1 MDCSQHLKSRTVF
14 FVSDSTGIT
23 AHTLGHSLLSQFDHL
38 TFEYRI
44 LSNINTVETAQKAVG
59 EINHCASL
67 LENRPLIF
75 VTITEAKVRH
85 IVSKAHGMVMDL
97 LGTFIEPLE
106 LELQM
111 PSSHAVGRS
120 HNTRV
125 LNYNK
130 RINAI
135 NFATLHDDGAST
147 KHYEEADVILV
158 GASRCGKTPT
168 SMFLAVQFGVAAANF
183 PITDDDILDMQLPES
198 IRSFREKLF
207 GLTIR
212 PERLAKIRQER
223 RPNSRYAS
231 LIQCETEVQKIEVL
245 YKRLNIPFAD
255 TTTKSVEEISALVLQ
270 HIQWDWR

>member
-38 TFEYRI
+38 SFEYRI
-44 LSNINTVETAQKAVG
+44 FSNINTIETAQKAVF
-59 EINHCASL
+59 EINHCAAI

-120 HNTRV
+120 HNTKV

-135 NFATLHDDGAST
+135 NFATQHDDGAST
-147 KHYEEADVILV
+147 AHYEEADVILV

-198 IRSFREKLF
+198 IRDFRAKLF

-212 PERLAKIRQER
+212 PERLSKIRQER

-270 HIQWDWR
+270 HIKWDWH

>member
-1 MDCSQHLKSRTVF
+1 MEQHLKSSRTVF

-38 TFEYRI
+38 IFEYRI
-44 LSNINTVETAQKAVG
+44 LSNINTVEIAQKAVL
-59 EINHCASL
+59 EINQCANQ
-67 LENRPLIF
+67 LEHRPLIF
-75 VTITEAKVRH
+75 VTITDAKIRH
-85 IVSKAHGMVMDL
+85 IISKSHGMVMDL

-111 PSSHAVGRS
+111 QSSHAVGRS

-135 NFATLHDDGAST
+135 NFATQHDDGAST
-147 KHYEEADVILV
+147 THYEEADVILV

-183 PITDDDILDMQLPES
+183 PITDDDILDMQLPDS
-198 IRSFREKLF
+198 IKPFKEKLF

-231 LIQCETEVQKIEVL
+231 LVQCENEVQKIEVL

-270 HIQWDWR
+270 HIKWDWR

>member
-1 MDCSQHLKSRTVF
+1 MNCSQHSKSRTVF

-44 LSNINTVETAQKAVG
+44 LSNINNIETAKQAVH
-59 EINHCASL
+59 EINLCAEK
-67 LENRPLIF
+67 LEQRPLIF
-75 VTITEAKVRH
+75 VTISEATVRH
-85 IVSKAHGMVMDL
+85 IISTAHGMVMDL

-120 HNTRV
+120 HNTKV

-135 NFATLHDDGAST
+135 NFATQHDDGAST
-147 KHYEEADVILV
+147 THYEDADVILI

-198 IRSFREKLF
+198 IRPFQKKLF

-212 PERLAKIRQER
+212 PERLSKIRQER

-231 LIQCETEVQKIEVL
+231 LIQCENEVQKIEVL
-245 YKRLNIPFAD
+245 YKRSSIPFAD

-270 HIQWDWR
+270 HIKWDWH